1 MGKQFNYLK
10 KYLSDLTSVIGNLD
24 LDKLE
29 MIYREM
35 DRVRKEQGYIYVFGN
50 GGSAATV
57 GHLICDIGKNTRIE
71 SESRVRIISLNDNMP
86 IFSAYANDEG
96 YDNVFKEQIISLGK
110 PGDLALAISGSGNSQ
125 NVLKGVQAAKE
136 KEMYTIGLTGFNGG
150 KLKELAD
157 LVLVVPSTDMEII
170 EDMHLIANHLL
181 TGLLRGRR
189 YGA

>member
-71 SESRVRIISLNDNMP
+71 SEPHVRIISLNDNMP

-125 NVLKGVQAAKE
+125 NVLKGIQAAKE

>member
-71 SESRVRIISLNDNMP
+71 SEPHVRIISLNDNMP

-189 YGA
+189 YGT

>member
-1 MGKQFNYLK
+1 
-10 KYLSDLTSVIGNLD
+10 
-24 LDKLE
+24 
-29 MIYREM
+29 
-35 DRVRKEQGYIYVFGN
+35 
-50 GGSAATV
+50 
-57 GHLICDIGKNTRIE
+57 
-71 SESRVRIISLNDNMP
+71 MP

>member
-57 GHLICDIGKNTRIE
+57 GHLICDIGKNT
-71 SESRVRIISLNDNMP
+71 
-86 IFSAYANDEG
+86 
-96 YDNVFKEQIISLGK
+96 
-110 PGDLALAISGSGNSQ
+110 
-125 NVLKGVQAAKE
+125 
-136 KEMYTIGLTGFNGG
+136 
-150 KLKELAD
+150 
-157 LVLVVPSTDMEII
+157 
-170 EDMHLIANHLL
+170 
-181 TGLLRGRR
+181 
-189 YGA
+189 

>member
-10 KYLSDLTSVIGNLD
+10 KYLADLTSVIGNLD

-71 SESRVRIISLNDNMP
+71 SEPHVRIISLNDNMP

-125 NVLKGVQAAKE
+125 NVLKGIQAAKE

-170 EDMHLIANHLL
+170 EDMHLIANHML